1 MTLPA
6 TCHRLRASARTTRNN
21 RRYDLKLRRRLR
33 PLFHDLAIVTNNL
46 LPGDLEPEIEHF
58 ALAFRSEF
66 RRHPRADL
74 ELFGCRRRVGQIKRR
89 RAALGG
95 RSGRRPGR
103 LVQRARN
110 LPPQTG
116 ITA

>member
-1 MTLPA
+1 MSL
-6 TCHRLRASARTTRNN
+6 SG
-21 RRYDLKLRRRLR
+21 
-33 PLFHDLAIVTNNL
+33 LFAVTL

-110 LPPQTG
+110 LPPRTG
-116 ITA
+116 IRLGQEYRRPGAESVLTARVISTMS